1 MNVRKS
7 NASWVSRWQGALI
20 ALCLSGCANPGLL
33 SARLPDGAPP
43 TFELTQTPFFPQNDY
58 QCGPA
63 ALATV
68 LTAANTPVT
77 AGELAPMVYLPAR
90 QGSLQPELIAT
101 TRRYLRLPYVIDA
114 NFTALIAEVASGRP
128 VLVLQNLGVSW
139 YPRWHYAVVIGYRA
153 DTDELVLRSGTTRR
167 EQLGSQRFLNTW
179 ARAENWGLIVLN
191 PGELPTRVDAE
202 RYLQAVAALESVG
215 LFASA
220 LPAYQAA
227 LSRWPADVRARFGIA
242 NSLLGLGRTDEAI
255 YHYRQLLASQP
266 DHVAAL
272 NNLAEALAAAGC
284 REQAVATIEQAIAV
298 PGLPPTLAPVLQKT
312 HAELVQSGISG
323 GTHNDPHTD
332 RHRTNCTTP

>member
-1 MNVRKS
+1 L
-7 NASWVSRWQGALI
+7 WQGALI
-20 ALCLSGCANPGLL
+20 ALCLSGCTNPGLL

-43 TFELTQTPFFPQNDY
+43 AFELTQTPFFPQNDY

-68 LTAANTPVT
+68 LTAASTPVT
-77 AGELAPMVYLPAR
+77 ADELAPLVFLPAR

-101 TRRYLRLPYVIDA
+101 TRRYQRLPYVIDA
-114 NFTALIAEVASGRP
+114 NFSALIAELTGGRP

-139 YPRWHYAVVIGYRA
+139 YPRWHYAVVVGYRA

-167 EQLGSQRFLNTW
+167 ERLGSRRFMNTW
-179 ARAENWGLIVLN
+179 ARADNWGLIVLN
-191 PGELPTRVDAE
+191 PGELPARVDAE
-202 RYLQAVAALESVG
+202 RYLRAVAALESAG

-227 LSRWPADVRARFGIA
+227 LERWPADVRARFGVA

-255 YHYRQLLASQP
+255 HHYRQLLASQP

-284 REQAVATIEQAIAV
+284 RQQAIATIGQAIAV
-298 PGLPPTLAPVLQKT
+298 PGLSPTLAPMLQKT
-312 HAELVQSGISG
+312 QAELVQGGSSG
-323 GTHNDPHTD
+323 GTPNNPHADQYT
-332 RHRTNCTTP
+332 TSCTTP